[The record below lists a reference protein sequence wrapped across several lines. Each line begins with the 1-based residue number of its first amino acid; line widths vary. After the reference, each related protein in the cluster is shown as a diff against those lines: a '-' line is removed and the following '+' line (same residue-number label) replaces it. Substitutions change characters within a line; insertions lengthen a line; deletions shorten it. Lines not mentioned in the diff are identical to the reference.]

1 MFDWEAHIDT
11 EMYWDEELKEDIVTG
26 FRTKDEINEI
36 INKAYK
42 IQKIK
47 LSDGDDVLY
56 KVNVGEVWLGTLKKG
71 FYKSLENQMGRSIR
85 RE

>member
-1 MFDWEAHIDT
+1 MFGWEAHIDT
-11 EMYWDEELKEDIVTG
+11 EMYWDKELKEDIVTG
-26 FRTKDEINEI
+26 FRTKDEVNEI

-56 KVNVGEVWLGTLKKG
+56 KVNVGEVWLGTLKK
-71 FYKSLENQMGRSIR
+71 
-85 RE
+85 